1 MERSCGGRKI
11 GKPDTD
17 GIILMI
23 AHLYK
28 ITNNLTNEYYI
39 GNRKG
44 SEQGRYWGSGLRIKR
59 HIKKYGKENFTY
71 DILRLDNENKIFKLE
86 ERLITNNYI
95 KNNKLCLNLAPGG
108 QGGFGNMPKD
118 YMKGDKNPSKRPEVR
133 ARLSELMNENHP
145 LVIMSKTNNPNKG
158 KKQPKELKQRI
169 SITLK
174 QRYKDG
180 LVCAMKGK
188 KHSLETRKK
197 MSENHYDV
205 TGKNNPFYGKKH
217 PKEVMEKIKYK
228 ISKDYGFLSPEN
240 KVFKGRNLVEFCKQ
254 MKLSYDSMY
263 LVLRGKQAVHKGW
276 RTA

>member
-1 MERSCGGRKI
+1 
-11 GKPDTD
+11 
-17 GIILMI
+17 MI

-39 GNRKG
+39 GKRRG

-71 DILRLDNENKIFKLE
+71 DILRVDNENKIFKLE
-86 ERLITNNYI
+86 EKLITNNYI

-133 ARLSELMNENHP
+133 AKLSKLMNENHP
-145 LVIMSKTNNPNKG
+145 MIKLMRENNPLIG
-158 KKQPKELKQRI
+158 RKQSEELKQRI
-169 SITLK
+169 SNTLK
-174 QRYKDG
+174 QTYKNG
-180 LVCAMKGK
+180 YKNWNTG
-188 KHSLETRKK
+188 KK
-197 MSENHYDV
+197 MSEEFVNKLKGFRPSIA
-205 TGKNNPFYGKKH
+205 GKNNPFYGKKH
-217 PKEVMEKIKYK
+217 PKELMEKIKYK

-263 LVLRGKQAVHKGW
+263 LVLRGKQTVHKGW
-276 RTA
+276 RAA

>member
-1 MERSCGGRKI
+1 
-11 GKPDTD
+11 
-17 GIILMI
+17 MI

-28 ITNNLTNEYYI
+28 ITNNLTNQYYI
-39 GNRKG
+39 GKRRGN
-44 SEQGRYWGSGLRIKR
+44 EQGRYWGSGLRIKR
-59 HIKKYGKENFTY
+59 HIKKYGEENFTY
-71 DILRLDNENKIFKLE
+71 DVLRIDNEDKIFKLE

-108 QGGFGNMPKD
+108 QGGFGNMSKD
-118 YMKGDKNPSKRPEVR
+118 YLKGDKNPSKRPEVR

-158 KKQPKELKQRI
+158 KKQPEELKQRI
-169 SITLK
+169 SNTLK

-180 LVCAMKGK
+180 LVCTIKGK

-217 PKEVMEKIKYK
+217 SKEIMDMIKYK
-228 ISKDYGFLSPEN
+228 VSKDYGFISPEN
-240 KVFKGRNLVEFCKQ
+240 KVYKGRNLVDFCKQ
-254 MKLSYDSMY
+254 TKLSYDSMY
-263 LVLRGKQAVHKGW
+263 LILRGKQAVHKGW
-276 RTA
+276 RAA

>member
-1 MERSCGGRKI
+1 
-11 GKPDTD
+11 
-17 GIILMI
+17 MI

-39 GNRKG
+39 GKRRG

-71 DILRLDNENKIFKLE
+71 DILRVDNENKIFKLE
-86 ERLITNNYI
+86 EKLITNNYI

-158 KKQPKELKQRI
+158 KKQPEELKQRI

-174 QRYKDG
+174 QKYKDG
-180 LVCAMKGK
+180 LVCVMKGK

-217 PKEVMEKIKYK
+217 PKELMEKIKYK

-263 LVLRGKQAVHKGW
+263 LVLRGKQTVHKGW
-276 RTA
+276 RAA